1 MAYKFKFSV
10 VMPIYNVEKY
20 LADAIESLIN
30 QSIGFEENIELVI
43 VDDGS
48 PDNSKDIAL
57 KYQEEYPNN
66 IKVFSKSNG
75 GQASAFNFGLKHING
90 KYVSF
95 LDSDD
100 YLSSNALWDVCD
112 FFEEHFDEIDLVSI
126 PMRFFERTT
135 GEHIL
140 NYKFDSTRV
149 IDLIEEPYYP
159 QLSISSSFIKSET
172 LKNFEFNTELIAAF
186 DALMVNQILLMKK
199 KMGVIN
205 SSTYYY
211 RKREDFN
218 STIDTYKQDKKYF
231 THSFKNFNLN
241 LIEYSKEKLG
251 YVPLFIQYVVAYNVQ
266 WFHGIPEFPDDFNK
280 DEINEFW
287 ETFYEILTYIE
298 ESVIKDSR
306 IIKRDFVRDF
316 LMYVKNKK
324 EFHIDTVDNQSEIYL
339 KSGEYTINNL
349 HNHRI
354 YVDNISIKEDILRIY
369 GTFTSS
375 CNYNTLKFKAIK
387 TLPNGEKEIFNESDE
402 FEGDESYTKRILGID
417 WHFKHYFNFEIPV
430 EEDESKIELKILYNE
445 NDKEIWMENK
455 TTFRDSSLITDM
467 INYFVEN
474 NRIISFKENY
484 FNISY
489 YSHEKAHELKQE
501 LFSYIQ
507 DLLES
512 EANLKKEN
520 KSLNKKNRSL
530 NKKNQSLNKKNQSL
544 NKKNEKLKVQLKK
557 SKDKNNEILNSNS
570 WKLTKPIRMPKQFI
584 KNRKE

>member
-1 MAYKFKFSV
+1 MDKNVVFSV
-10 VMPIYNVEKY
+10 LMPIYNVENY
-20 LADAIESLIN
+20 LAVSIDSLIN
-30 QSIGFEENIELVI
+30 QSIGFEENIELII

-48 PDNSKDIAL
+48 PDNSKEIAL
-57 KYQEEYPNN
+57 KYQEKYPNN

-75 GQASAFNFGLKHING
+75 GQASAWNFGLKHVHG
-90 KYVSF
+90 KYINF

-100 YLSSNALWDVCD
+100 KISSNAFKEVYD
-112 FFEEHFDEIDLVSI
+112 FLEKYDEEVDIVSI
-126 PMRFFERTT
+126 PMMYFENKT
-135 GEHIL
+135 GPHVL

-149 IDLIEEPYYP
+149 IDLNKEPYNP
-159 QLSISSSFIKSET
+159 QLSLSSSFIKKEALEGFEFDPYLPHGYDALVLNKILLNKKKLGVLDSCTYFYRRRENNT
-172 LKNFEFNTELIAAF
+172 SMINIAHQKKEYYNYLLKNLYI
-186 DALMVNQILLMKK
+186 
-199 KMGVIN
+199 
-205 SSTYYY
+205 
-211 RKREDFN
+211 
-218 STIDTYKQDKKYF
+218 
-231 THSFKNFNLN
+231 N
-241 LIEYSKEKLG
+241 LIDYSKKIDG
-251 YVPLFIQYVVAYNVQ
+251 NVPEFIQYMMAYNLQ
-266 WFHGIPEFPDDFNK
+266 WYDKVSDFPDFISK

-287 ETFYEILTYIE
+287 EIFHDILSYIDD
-298 ESVIKDSR
+298 SIIKDSR
-306 IIKRDFVRDF
+306 IIKRDFISVF

-339 KSGEYTINNL
+339 KTGEYTINNL

-474 NRIISFKENY
+474 NRLISFKENY

-489 YSHEKAHELKQE
+489 YSYEKAHELKQE